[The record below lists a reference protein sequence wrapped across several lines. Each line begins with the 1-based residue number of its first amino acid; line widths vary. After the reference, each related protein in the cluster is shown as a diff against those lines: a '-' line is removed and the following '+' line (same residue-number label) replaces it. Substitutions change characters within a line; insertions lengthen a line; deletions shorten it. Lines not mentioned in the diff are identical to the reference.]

1 MRYFIKLA
9 YKGTDF
15 HGWQLQPNALSVQQ
29 VVQEA
34 LQMLLK
40 EPITILGAGRTDA
53 GVHAS
58 QFFAHF
64 DFDKVLNTDDLVLR
78 LNAIFPD
85 SVVVY
90 TIFKVSDNAHA
101 RFDAL
106 SRTYEYRIF
115 LGRDP
120 FLTDTVWQLYHQQL
134 NVEAMNKA
142 ASYLFDYA
150 DFKCFSK
157 SKTDVKTYNCKITEA
172 HWEQKDAHLTFT
184 ITADRFL
191 RNMVRAVV
199 GTLIDI
205 GLGKNTPETM
215 KAVIES
221 RNRQKAGFSVPAKGL
236 FLTKIIYPNNIF
248 A

>member
-9 YKGTDF
+9 YKGTGF

-34 LQMLLK
+34 LQILFK
-40 EPITILGAGRTDA
+40 KPITILGAGRTDA
-53 GVHAS
+53 GVHAA

-64 DFDKVLNTDDLVLR
+64 DTDAIVDTDDLVLR
-78 LNAIFPD
+78 LNAILPN

-90 TIFKVSDNAHA
+90 NVFKVSEEAHA

-106 SRTYEYRIF
+106 SRTYEYRIY
-115 LGRDP
+115 LGRNP
-120 FLTDTVWQLYHQQL
+120 FLTETAWQWHHQKL

-142 ASYLFDYA
+142 ANYLFDYT

-172 HWEQKDAHLTFT
+172 HWVKNENHLTFT

-199 GTLIDI
+199 GTLTDI
-205 GLGKNTPETM
+205 GLGKNKPESIKM
-215 KAVIES
+215 IVES
-221 RNRQKAGFSVPAKGL
+221 RDRQKAGFSVPAKGL
-236 FLTKIIYPNNIF
+236 FLTKIVYPKNIF
-248 A
+248 M